1 MSLFSTKLITSK
13 PSTAF
18 ELALSSGAD
27 KIMTL
32 VLQVEPN
39 GSSPSLELPCQIDR
53 GKLTRWLGRFVGTV
67 STGFRKMDSKKG
79 LIPAGELTKLTE
91 LLVTLVF
98 TLTNGQGD
106 TLSFKLVC
114 VSSSCAATSNAT

>member
-53 GKLTRWLGRFVGTV
+53 GKLTRWLGRFVGIA
-67 STGFRKMDSKKG
+67 STGFQKMGSKKG
-79 LIPAGELTKLTE
+79 SIPADEWNALTKILETS
-91 LLVTLVF
+91 TF
-98 TLTNGQGD
+98 TLTNGLGD
-106 TLSFKLVC
+106 TLNFKLVC
-114 VSSSCAATSNAT
+114 VSSSCAGI